1 MRLIGIVL
9 AAATLALAGGCA
21 TTQPIN
27 NVVNAPFT
35 LPADKPLTMTQIS
48 RAIVVAGNQ
57 LGWQMQ
63 PVGPGKIT
71 GRLARRTHVADVDI
85 EHDTKSYSIKYRDSQ
100 NLDAKD
106 GMIHKNYNG
115 WIENLDKAIRTQVQN
130 AGG

>member
-1 MRLIGIVL
+1 MRIIGIML
-9 AAATLALAGGCA
+9 AAAALVFAGCA
-21 TTQPIN
+21 HQQPIN

-35 LPADKPLTMTQIS
+35 LPPGKPLTMSQLS
-48 RAIVVAGNQ
+48 NAIVVAGRQ
-57 LGWQMQ
+57 LGWQMT

-71 GRLARRTHVADVDI
+71 GRLALRTHVADVDV

-100 NLDAKD
+100 NLNARD